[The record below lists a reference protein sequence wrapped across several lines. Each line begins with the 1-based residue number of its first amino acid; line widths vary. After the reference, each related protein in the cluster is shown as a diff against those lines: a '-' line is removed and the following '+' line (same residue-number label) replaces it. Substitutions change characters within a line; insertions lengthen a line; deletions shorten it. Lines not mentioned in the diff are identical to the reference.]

1 MSRVN
6 KSIEHI
12 WWQKYHAYCR
22 SVLVLVFLLGL
33 SIFSITSI
41 HAQECV
47 NNNDETALE
56 FIDKDEFAATR
67 VLNTYSPV
75 LLPNGFTIEAWI
87 KPYSFAA
94 GSSTFRAIVAGS
106 PVVPPKKGSTTRT
119 DRTFVV
125 SQKGDYSGWGL
136 TVCTESSGC
145 AEAETDPGVLAEN
158 QWHYIAATYNGNDI
172 ILYQEI
178 DGVVQQ
184 VGYGTT
190 SGTAKP
196 LVYFVIGQWVQS
208 FYGAIDEVRFWDAA
222 LPIENLQANTS
233 CDFAAGDEEGLIG
246 YWRLNEGYPSGHFYD
261 CSGKGLWQ
269 DGVLGAKEILGD
281 RADPA
286 WVEGFE
292 PTNQSPVADDDY
304 YTLIDS
310 STVNAKLTIAAPEGV
325 LEGDDDPDGDP
336 LSAVVENTANLQGRL
351 LAFNSDGSFEYSCD
365 SDGDEF
371 CDFPQGFTDEFTYQ
385 AYDGCNYSEAAS
397 VTLTVGNIPIDNCPG
412 VFNPVSSWKD
422 INGALHT
429 NEQPDYDLDVVGD
442 ACDNCPKVFN
452 PDQEDLDYGGLGDGL
467 GDACDEQVNESLA
480 AIDDPA
486 SVPTRQA
493 GEPFW
498 FEACFKNG
506 SSEAITVVRP
516 DCFNTTFTIL
526 DSNGYA
532 VPPRFRI
539 SRARGA
545 PEDYIT
551 VQPGE
556 DFCATCD
563 LSEMYDPRVLGE
575 GDYTVIA
582 AYSNDVEDPDQDF
595 DVFTGMVGS
604 NAVPVT
610 IAGTTALKTAQ
621 CSFSPAEWQA
631 RWSVDDGPNITLQI
645 SDIEDYLVRRVDI
658 ETITLN
664 GRHAPVIEDL
674 ESISGNVLLTIK
686 LDAKQ
691 AVQALGSPVPG
702 TRAFVRV
709 QGKVGNN
716 DDIFTS
722 QCTVTIAGDQGCSPG
737 YWKNHLASWPAGFAP
752 SDPFARVFGVD
763 PSALSQPEITL
774 IQALQAGGGGANVL
788 LRHGTAAL
796 INAARQ
802 DVFYPLSEGRVIA
815 WVRNA
820 LDPGDPVR
828 IAALASEL
836 ADYNTLGCPLN

>member
-1 MSRVN
+1 
-6 KSIEHI
+6 
-12 WWQKYHAYCR
+12 
-22 SVLVLVFLLGL
+22 LGL

-47 NNNDETALE
+47 NNDETALE

-67 VLNTYSPV
+67 VLDTNSPV

-94 GSSTFRAIVAGS
+94 GSSTFRAIVAGA

-145 AEAETDPGVLAEN
+145 AEAETVPGILAEN
-158 QWHYIAATYNGNDI
+158 QWNYIAATYNGLEI

-178 DGVVQQ
+178 DGEVIQ
-184 VGYGTT
+184 VGSEPT
-190 SGTAKP
+190 SGIANP

-208 FYGAIDEVRFWDAA
+208 FYGAIDEVRFWNVA
-222 LPIENLQANTS
+222 LPIDKIRS
-233 CDFAAGDEEGLIG
+233 CALAGDEEGLIG
-246 YWRLNEGYPSGHFYD
+246 YWRLNEGHPSGSFHD
-261 CSGKGLWQ
+261 CSSKGLWQ

-286 WVEGFE
+286 WVDGFE
-292 PTNQSPVADDDY
+292 PTNEPPEAGDDTFILNSSNTVKAKFTIVA
-304 YTLIDS
+304 S
-310 STVNAKLTIAAPEGV
+310 GV
-325 LEGDDDPDGDP
+325 LENDYDPDGDP

-351 LAFNSDGSFEYSCD
+351 LALNSDGSFEYSCD

-385 AYDGCNYSEAAS
+385 AYDGCNYSDQAT

-412 VFNPVSSWKD
+412 VFNPASSWKD
-422 INGALHT
+422 INGDLHT
-429 NEQPDYDLDVVGD
+429 NEQPDYDLDGDGD
-442 ACDNCPKVFN
+442 ACDNCPKIPN
-452 PDQEDLDYGGLGDGL
+452 PNQEDSDGDGL

-480 AIDDPA
+480 AIGDPA
-486 SVPTRQA
+486 PVPTRQA

-506 SSEAITVVRP
+506 SDEAITVVRP

-526 DSNGYA
+526 DSNGNA

-556 DFCATCD
+556 DFCVTCD
-563 LSEMYDPRVLGE
+563 LSLEL
-575 GDYTVIA
+575 
-582 AYSNDVEDPDQDF
+582 SN
-595 DVFTGMVGS
+595 
-604 NAVPVT
+604 
-610 IAGTTALKTAQ
+610 
-621 CSFSPAEWQA
+621 
-631 RWSVDDGPNITLQI
+631 
-645 SDIEDYLVRRVDI
+645 IEDHNVNKVDI

-664 GRHAPVIEDL
+664 GRHGPIIEGT
-674 ESISGNVLLTIK
+674 ESIAGEFLSIN

-709 QGKVGNN
+709 QGKAR

-737 YWKNHLASWPAGFAP
+737 YWKNHSVSWPAGFAP
-752 SDPFARVFGVD
+752 SDKFVRVFGVD
-763 PSALSQPEITL
+763 PSVLTQPEITL
-774 IQALQAGGGGANVL
+774 IQALQASGGGANTL

-796 INAARQ
+796 LNAAHQ

-820 LDPGDPVR
+820 LDPGNPDR
-828 IAALASEL
+828 ISVLASEL
-836 ADYNTLGCPLN
+836 ADYNALGCPLN